1 MKKVLEDLESESVD
15 KRLSALEELIN
26 HIDDFDKDTVIAS
39 LKPHILDW
47 DETVRQKVS
56 KALKLY
62 TGI

>member
-1 MKKVLEDLESESVD
+1 MKKVLENLESENVE
-15 KRLSALEELIN
+15 KRLLALEELIN
-26 HIDDFDKDTVIAS
+26 RIDDFDKDAVIKA

-56 KALKLY
+56 KVLKLY